1 MDQYGNGGLR
11 DWLYGDTEKSFLDG
25 KGTQLTSS
33 DLIDGI
39 EYWGQCDGKLLTEW
53 GVKGV
58 KEGESYD
65 ITAIL
70 IGNHVIRATLNPDPL
85 GQRPYASASFDE
97 VPGTIWGTCPPE
109 LMDDLQQLCNGAA
122 RAIQNNM
129 AMASG
134 PLVEITVDRLADGEK
149 VTQQYPW
156 RQYQTTSD
164 KTGGGQP
171 AIRYYQA
178 QMHAQELLEIF
189 RFFSTK
195 ADEATGIPNYV
206 YGSGQAGGAGR
217 TAHGLSMLMDNASK
231 GIKQAIGNID
241 ASVSFVIGIMYNH
254 NMLYDPDES
263 IKGDMQIIARGALG
277 MIMRDQLQEK
287 RANFLQAT
295 LNPIDAQIMGM
306 EGRAYL
312 LGETARPLQLDT
324 KRIVPPPSVLAKRE
338 QEMKAQQAMQQQAE
352 MGGPQNIQIQRDADG
367 AVTGAQVMPGGQ
379 Q

>member
-1 MDQYGNGGLR
+1 M
-11 DWLYGDTEKSFLDG
+11 T
-25 KGTQLTSS
+25 
-33 DLIDGI
+33 
-39 EYWGQCDGKLLTEW
+39 
-53 GVKGV
+53 GVKAN
-58 KEGESYD
+58 EAYD

-70 IGNHVIRATLNPDPL
+70 VGNHVIRAALNPDPL
-85 GQRPYASASFDE
+85 GNRPYATSSFDE

-109 LMDDLQQLCNGAA
+109 LMRDLQQMCNAAA
-122 RAIQNNM
+122 RALANNT

-156 RQYQTTSD
+156 RQFQTTSD

-178 QMHAQELLEIF
+178 NMHAQELLEIF

-206 YGSGQAGGAGR
+206 YGSGQSGGAGR
-217 TAHGLSMLMDNASK
+217 TAHGLAMLMDNASK

-241 ASVSFVIGIMYNH
+241 CAVTFIIGLLYNH

-263 IKGDMQIIARGALG
+263 IKGDMQIVAKGALG
-277 MIMRDQLQEK
+277 MVMREQLQEK
-287 RANFLQAT
+287 RQSFLQAT
-295 LNPIDAQIMGM
+295 MNPFDSQIMGV

-312 LGETARPLQLDT
+312 LGEVARPLQLDT
-324 KRIVPPPSVLAKRE
+324 RKIVPGP
-338 QEMKAQQAMQQQAE
+338 QELQRRKEEMAAQQAAQMQAE
-352 MGGPQNIQIQRDADG
+352 QGDVMPAGVDLQRDETG
-367 AVTGAQVMPGGQ
+367 AVQGMNFR
-379 Q
+379 